1 MHSRRLVHLK
11 GTLKELQAFPG
22 ILWVVVV
29 SCSDSFKSSEN
40 LIAGSGL
47 KTLGE
52 LLLSLPS
59 IQDLRC
65 LSPRAW
71 VSPQHQL
78 VPHSGIRASSFTGLA
93 EEPEFWSE
101 HPAYPRS
108 PFQGVTGPAA
118 LPFSGKESDVSETA
132 LDVESRDWL
141 CGTSS
146 HPEPVLPQPAFQH
159 LCACLFIG
167 YLVSYQVQT
176 KVRALCFIAWQF
188 VTKWTRKTYRLGSQR
203 CYLVAPRSP
212 GDSQTTKE
220 TDFKNNLRKTKTEE

>member
-1 MHSRRLVHLK
+1 M
-11 GTLKELQAFPG
+11 KELQAFPG

-65 LSPRAW
+65 LSPQAW
-71 VSPQHQL
+71 VSPQRQL
-78 VPHSGIRASSFTGLA
+78 APHSGIRASSLTGLA

-118 LPFSGKESDVSETA
+118 LPFPGKESDVSEAA
-132 LDVESRDWL
+132 LVESRDWL
-141 CGTSS
+141 CGTASL
-146 HPEPVLPQPAFQH
+146 PEPVLPPPVNRH

-167 YLVSYQVQT
+167 WLWVLGKLPSTNQSSGLMLHSMAVCDKMDKENLST
-176 KVRALCFIAWQF
+176 WQPEMLLSSSSF
-188 VTKWTRKTYRLGSQR
+188 PRRL
-203 CYLVAPRSP
+203 
-212 GDSQTTKE
+212 
-220 TDFKNNLRKTKTEE
+220 TDH